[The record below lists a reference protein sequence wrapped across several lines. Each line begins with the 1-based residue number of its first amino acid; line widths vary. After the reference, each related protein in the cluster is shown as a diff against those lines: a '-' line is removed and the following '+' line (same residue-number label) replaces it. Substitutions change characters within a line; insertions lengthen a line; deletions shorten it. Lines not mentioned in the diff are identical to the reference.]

1 MSPSAASRTM
11 PGEREIH
18 LRDLASVVVRHWKI
32 AVLFPILVSGG
43 AYLAGRNAVDEF
55 RSQLTV
61 QISSQKQVF
70 ARLDDID
77 IDELALQ
84 TDPILSEALILTTQ
98 GVALGVVDRLRLQLE
113 PIDLSVRRGNVF
125 HAISMVSVADRP
137 TPLARYELARHPS
150 TWELQNAAGTTI
162 GSGSYETGVTG
173 PGFSF
178 FTVPP
183 ESAEDEDAIP
193 FQIVSR
199 EAAAA
204 LVTGGISYSV
214 RQSTTAVDVFFTGTD
229 PTLVPHIL
237 NEAAVQL
244 RDRGVERARQAATR
258 RTEYISR
265 QLAITEVQQRA
276 KLNDLQDFRETEQVT
291 DLSAEETS
299 IVTAIHEAEQE
310 KLDIQVYSST
320 LRDARESGDSIGI
333 ETLNRL
339 SAVGEI
345 STNSALSFQIRALLE
360 LYDSRRT
367 AITAEGLR
375 ESNPQVVRLDQRI
388 GQAHA
393 ALIGAVQAAL
403 DGAEAR
409 ISAVDERIS
418 DLRARLATYPGKAN
432 RIAQLQLEVDIL
444 NQTLQYLLG
453 QFETARMQEATI
465 GPYITILDGA
475 SPPVGLGTSLNQ
487 KILLGF
493 LVGVLLG
500 LGSAFFLEYLDQTI
514 KSSGDIERVLGIPVL
529 GLIPQDPGLSSGG
542 SRHHKLALITD
553 LNAGDPGA
561 EAYRSLRTN
570 VTFVGA
576 EKPIQFIT
584 VTSSGPSEGKSTTA
598 ANLALTLA
606 MGGSKTILVDGDLR
620 RPVGHVTFGLDQE
633 PGLTDVLIG
642 GTPVQEAVKSE
653 VHPNLDILTA
663 GSSPPNP
670 SELLGSDS
678 MHALIAELRRD
689 YDYIVADT
697 PPTLPVTDS
706 AVLASNADAT
716 ILIVKCGATEEQ
728 AAKRALDKLKRVHAR
743 VAGAV
748 LNGVKQKHEEY
759 YYTYYSYDSGPPTRS
774 GLRLSLGSRIAGLF

>member
-1 MSPSAASRTM
+1 M
-11 PGEREIH
+11 PGERDIH
-18 LRDLASVVVRHWKI
+18 LRDLAAVVVRHWKI

-43 AYLAGRNAVDEF
+43 AYLAGRNAVEEF
-55 RSQLTV
+55 RSQLTI

-113 PIDLSVRRGNVF
+113 PIDLSLRRGSVF
-125 HAISMVSVADRP
+125 RAISMESVADRP
-137 TPLARYELARHPS
+137 TPVARYELARHPS
-150 TWELQNAAGTTI
+150 TWELRNAAGTTVA
-162 GSGSYETGVTG
+162 SGSYETGVTG

-183 ESAEDEDAIP
+183 ESGEDEDAVP
-193 FQIVSR
+193 FRIVSR

-291 DLSAEETS
+291 NLSAEETS

-310 KLDIQVYSST
+310 KLDIQVYIST
-320 LRDARESGDSIGI
+320 LADARESSNSIGI

-345 STNSALSFQIRALLE
+345 SANSALSFQIRTLLE

-409 ISAVDERIS
+409 ISAVDERVS

-475 SPPVGLGTSLNQ
+475 SPPVDLGTSLNQ

-514 KSSGDIERVLGIPVL
+514 KSSEDIERVLGIPVL
-529 GLIPQDPGLSSGG
+529 GLIPQDPGLSSSGG
-542 SRHHKLALITD
+542 PRRNKLGLITD
-553 LNAGDPGA
+553 LDAGNPGA

-606 MGGSKTILVDGDLR
+606 MSGSKTILVDGDLR
-620 RPVGHVTFGLDQE
+620 RPIGHVTFSLEQE

-642 GTPVQEAVKSE
+642 GTPIKEAVKSE
-653 VHPNLDILTA
+653 VQPNLDILTA

-689 YDYIVADT
+689 YDYIIADT

-716 ILIVKCGATEEQ
+716 ILIVKCGATDEQ

-759 YYTYYSYDSGPPTRS
+759 YYTYYSYDRAPPTRS